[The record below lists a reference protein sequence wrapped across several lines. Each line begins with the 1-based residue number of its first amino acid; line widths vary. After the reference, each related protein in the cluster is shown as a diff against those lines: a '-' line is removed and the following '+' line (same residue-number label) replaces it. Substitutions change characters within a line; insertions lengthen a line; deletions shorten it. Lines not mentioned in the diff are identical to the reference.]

1 MSRAL
6 ARRLTRLEEHARR
19 VRWYADVRVSFV
31 RLMAEAGAAV
41 GLAPAAVQGLCT
53 ALAQTLH
60 TFSTY
65 VPACCS
71 TDVPTCIADVQA
83 VKAFGSRLCAAML
96 TMLDTQVTDPST
108 RYRLSME
115 LVQAFDEEVTRRAGL
130 S

>member
-1 MSRAL
+1 M
-6 ARRLTRLEEHARR
+6 
-19 VRWYADVRVSFV
+19 
-31 RLMAEAGAAV
+31 
-41 GLAPAAVQGLCT
+41 
-53 ALAQTLH
+53 
-60 TFSTY
+60 
-65 VPACCS
+65 
-71 TDVPTCIADVQA
+71 QA